1 MTDWGGY
8 GGLGPG
14 GLPYL
19 GDEDEAIGVIPTVRF
34 TTLMLDPPWTESGG
48 GKIKR
53 GADRH
58 YPLVKTKDM
67 PGVIRESGLWTPAE
81 YAHVWMWVTNNYLA
95 DGLWLLEELG
105 ATYVTNAV
113 WVKKPAI
120 VEAFSD
126 AMRVA
131 AAAKLPPGG
140 LFRLLRKEIVRLS
153 KPQIGLGQYLRG
165 AHELLLFG
173 RIGKG
178 QHETSWGGYRDVPS
192 VIEARRTK
200 HSRKP
205 EESYQLIERV
215 SKGPR
220 VEFFARSGR
229 EGWTSWGN
237 EIAA

>member
-1 MTDWGGY
+1 MT
-8 GGLGPG
+8 
-14 GLPYL
+14 
-19 GDEDEAIGVIPTVRF
+19 RF
-34 TTLMLDPPWTESGG
+34 ATLLLDPPWAESGG

-81 YAHVWMWVTNNYLA
+81 HAHVWMWMTNNYLR
-95 DGLWLLEELG
+95 DGLGLLEELG

-113 WVKKPAI
+113 WVKKMAFPA
-120 VEAFSD
+120 
-126 AMRVA
+126 AMA
-131 AAAKLPPGG
+131 AARSKVRGLVGDPAHIFAKFGEEFG
-140 LFRLLRKEIVRLS
+140 RLS

-178 QHETSWGGYRDVPS
+178 QHETVWNRHRDVPS

-200 HSRKP
+200 HSAKP

-215 SKGPR
+215 SRGPR

-237 EIAA
+237 ELNGEG